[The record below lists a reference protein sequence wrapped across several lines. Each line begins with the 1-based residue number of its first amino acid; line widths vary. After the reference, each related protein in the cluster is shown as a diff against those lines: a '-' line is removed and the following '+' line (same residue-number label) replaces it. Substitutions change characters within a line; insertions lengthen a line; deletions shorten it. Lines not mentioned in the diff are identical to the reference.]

1 MQKAKVYKGIYYI
14 RISELPEDQQVQIKN
29 IDSKDLIIK
38 ILTDTELMSDCV
50 AYADYQS
57 WFQNIY
63 TRVSPAQEE
72 EKVQEPQKAS
82 VFRKLKHRLLP
93 DT

>member
-14 RISELPEDQQVQIKN
+14 RISELPDDQQVQIKN
-29 IDSKDLIIK
+29 IESKDLIIK

-50 AYADYQS
+50 VYTDYQN

-63 TRVSPAQEE
+63 TQVSPAEVE
-72 EKVQEPQKAS
+72 EKTQESQKVS